1 MRLFRSLCTPSIRG
15 TKKRLFDDCS
25 HDDFPSSFTKK
36 HRITNPALESL
47 QAEFPAMEA
56 AVLELALEECGGDV
70 DAAIHHLCRLSLQE
84 EAEPKPDPPTS
95 WAELLVAEMTKAT
108 SVDDARSRAG
118 KLLEDL
124 EKAVAEKDIGGMR
137 KRVEVLGKEN
147 SLLKRAVVILYER
160 QKDRNEKEAESVAV
174 KKLVVILVEIEED
187 SRDSSG
193 DRLSSG
199 DRGDRLSSGDRGDRL
214 SSGDRGDRL
223 SVDATI

>member
-1 MRLFRSLCTPSIRG
+1 MPPPPFSFSFLFLLFNQRLFRSLCTPSIRG

-36 HRITNPALESL
+36 HRITNPALERL

-84 EAEPKPDPPTS
+84 EAEPKPDPSTS

-124 EKAVAEKDIGGMR
+124 EKAVAEKEIGGMR

-193 DRLSSG
+193 DR
-199 DRGDRLSSGDRGDRL
+199 GDRLSA
-214 SSGDRGDRL
+214 
-223 SVDATI
+223 DATI

>member
-1 MRLFRSLCTPSIRG
+1 
-15 TKKRLFDDCS
+15 
-25 HDDFPSSFTKK
+25 
-36 HRITNPALESL
+36 
-47 QAEFPAMEA
+47 MEA

-124 EKAVAEKDIGGMR
+124 EKAVAEKEIGGMR

-193 DRLSSG
+193 DR
-199 DRGDRLSSGDRGDRL
+199 GDRLSA
-214 SSGDRGDRL
+214 
-223 SVDATI
+223 DATI

>member
-1 MRLFRSLCTPSIRG
+1 
-15 TKKRLFDDCS
+15 
-25 HDDFPSSFTKK
+25 
-36 HRITNPALESL
+36 
-47 QAEFPAMEA
+47 
-56 AVLELALEECGGDV
+56 
-70 DAAIHHLCRLSLQE
+70 
-84 EAEPKPDPPTS
+84 
-95 WAELLVAEMTKAT
+95 MTKAT

-124 EKAVAEKDIGGMR
+124 EKAVAEKEIGGMR

-193 DRLSSG
+193 DR
-199 DRGDRLSSGDRGDRL
+199 
-214 SSGDRGDRL
+214 GDRL

>member
-36 HRITNPALESL
+36 HRITNPALERL

-124 EKAVAEKDIGGMR
+124 EKA
-137 KRVEVLGKEN
+137 
-147 SLLKRAVVILYER
+147 
-160 QKDRNEKEAESVAV
+160 KDRNEKEAESVAV

-199 DRGDRLSSGDRGDRL
+199 DRGDRLSA
-214 SSGDRGDRL
+214 
-223 SVDATI
+223 DATI